1 MLKERPLRRKDLGQ
15 HGVGS
20 AGSKGRSVGLGLT
33 RASRGQTVQTSRD
46 LMKNLN
52 LCFKY
57 TRKILENV
65 KMEDNIISFTIFN
78 KVILH
83 AK

>member
-1 MLKERPLRRKDLGQ
+1 MKKEGAWSAWCGQ
-15 HGVGS
+15 CCEQGEVYGTWVHKS
-20 AGSKGRSVGLGLT
+20 S
-33 RASRGQTVQTSRD
+33 RAKTVQASRD
-46 LMKNLN
+46 LMKNLD

-57 TRKILENV
+57 ARKILENV

-78 KVILH
+78 KVILD

>member
-1 MLKERPLRRKDLGQ
+1 M
-15 HGVGS
+15 
-20 AGSKGRSVGLGLT
+20 SKGRSVGLGFT
-33 RASRGQTVQTSRD
+33 RASRGQTVQASRD
-46 LMKNLN
+46 LMKNLD

-57 TRKILENV
+57 ARKTLENV

>member
-1 MLKERPLRRKDLGQ
+1 M
-15 HGVGS
+15 S
-20 AGSKGRSVGLGLT
+20 NGRSVGPGFT
-33 RASRGQTVQTSRD
+33 RASRDQTVQASRD
-46 LMKNLN
+46 LMKNLD

-57 TRKILENV
+57 ARKILENV
-65 KMEDNIISFTIFN
+65 KMEDNIISFTILN